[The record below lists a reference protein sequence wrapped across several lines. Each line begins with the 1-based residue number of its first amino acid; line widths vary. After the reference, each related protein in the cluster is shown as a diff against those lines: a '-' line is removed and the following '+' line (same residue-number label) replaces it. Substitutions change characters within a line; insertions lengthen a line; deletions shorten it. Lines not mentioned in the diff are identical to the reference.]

1 MRENEKHI
9 TRVSGV
15 EARRLKDET
24 DDARLNWMTEEDIA
38 KAAADDPDSPPLDL
52 NWTQARVSLP
62 PGKDMVTLRID
73 RDVLDWLRAQ
83 GKGYQTLINRVLRSW
98 FEAAQR
104 EAAAVAIEKKA
115 AAVAI
120 RKAAAKRAAKKA
132 ATKRAAPA
140 KQRA

>member
-15 EARRLKDET
+15 EARQLKDET